1 MRGST
6 DLSNHVRLTE
16 VTDLKAA
23 YELYDSLPLER
34 AYYWEVARARRIF
47 LTQPVTGK
55 TRNWTWAEAMM
66 EARRA
71 AAYLKAQNWE
81 PGSRVVILARN
92 CAWWVISELAIWM
105 SGHVTVPIYTS
116 LPVEAARRLIENC
129 GPVACFI
136 GALDNPELTTAV
148 TSSDMLCVS
157 FPTAPSSKAVGWD
170 DAIQQVAPIRNNP
183 VRPPDDLATIIYTSG
198 TTGPPRGVMHSF
210 AAFPYFAR
218 AVEQVVGERSYH
230 RVLSYLPLAHI
241 AERAVT
247 ETAALYEGWRIFFSE
262 GPATF
267 LKDLKRAKP
276 TLFFSVPRLYTK
288 FQQGILAKIPQD
300 KLDHLLAIPVISYF
314 VRQHIKSG
322 LGLGKV
328 QFAASGSAPL
338 AQELL
343 LWFRKIGL
351 PLAEGYGTTE
361 TGITHTALEGQS
373 RPGFVGGAVPGVD
386 AKIAPNGELLLRSPM
401 NMLGYYNDPEASSTL
416 MTEDGF
422 LKTGDLAEIDQ
433 DGWLKIRGR
442 LKEQFKT
449 SKGKYVIPSPIEA
462 ILNDDTAVECSI
474 VMGSGLSA
482 PFAVISLSDRGR
494 EGARTEQGRRE
505 LEKSF
510 LRILDRTN
518 RNLAPHERLAF
529 LVLEDSKWT
538 IDRNFVTPTLKLKRS
553 ILEDYYSP
561 KISSWTSL
569 GAPIIWNSES

>member
-6 DLSNHVRLTE
+6 DLSNHVTLTE
-16 VTDLKAA
+16 VTDLKAVS
-23 YELYDSLPLER
+23 ELYDSLPLER

-47 LTQPVTGK
+47 LTQPINGK

-71 AAYLKAQNWE
+71 AAYLKVQNWE
-81 PGSRVVILARN
+81 PGSRIVILARN
-92 CAWWVISELAIWM
+92 CAWWIISELAIWM

-136 GALDNPELTTAV
+136 GALDNPELATAV
-148 TSSDMLCVS
+148 TSSEMLCVR
-157 FPTAPSSKAVGWD
+157 FPMAPSCKAVEWD
-170 DAIQQVAPIRNNP
+170 DAVQQTPAIRNNP
-183 VRPPDDLATIIYTSG
+183 VRSADDLATIIYTSG

-210 AAFPYFAR
+210 TAFPYFAR
-218 AVEQVVGERSYH
+218 AVEQVVGEHSYH

-247 ETAALYEGWRIFFSE
+247 ETAALYAGWRIFFSE
-262 GPATF
+262 GQASF

-288 FQQGILAKIPQD
+288 FQQGILARVPQD
-300 KLDHLLAIPVISYF
+300 KLEHLLTIPVIAYF
-314 VRQHIKSG
+314 VRQRIKSG

-351 PLAEGYGTTE
+351 PLTEGYGTTE

-373 RPGFVGGAVPGVD
+373 RPGFVGRAIPGVE

-401 NMLGYYNDPEASSTL
+401 NMFGYYNDPDASKEL

-422 LKTGDLAEIDQ
+422 LKTGDLGEIDQ

-449 SKGKYVIPSPIEA
+449 SKGKYVIPSPIESM
-462 ILNDDTAVECSI
+462 LNEDTAVECSI
-474 VMGSGLSA
+474 VMGSGNSA
-482 PFAVISLSDRGR
+482 PFAVISLSDSGR
-494 EGARTEQGRRE
+494 ECAKNESGRRE
-505 LEKSF
+505 LEKCF
-510 LRILDRTN
+510 GRILEETN
-518 RNLAPHERLAF
+518 RKLAPHERLAF
-529 LVLEDSKWT
+529 LVLEPSKWT
-538 IDRNFVTPTLKLKRS
+538 IERNFVTPTLKLKRS
-553 ILEDYYSP
+553 ILEDYYTP
-561 KISSWTSL
+561 MIGKWTSL
-569 GAPIIWNSES
+569 DAPIVWNSES